1 MVGIEPTNLTYFKGR
16 WLCQRR
22 LHPIGCQGRVQT
34 YKLLFQRQVTLSIR
48 LLGNDWLGWWES
60 FAKRLQ
66 RRYPRSRRYQRR
78 ALPLSHTPKGW
89 SERNRTSNYLINSQ
103 AFCPLNYTPIEGLMK
118 TQSPESVSIRRPP
131 VLQTGATT
139 TELPGENKLET
150 SGAMFL
156 TTRTE
161 GLEPSVFSFAS

>member
-1 MVGIEPTNLTYFKGR
+1 
-16 WLCQRR
+16 
-22 LHPIGCQGRVQT
+22 
-34 YKLLFQRQVTLSIR
+34 
-48 LLGNDWLGWWES
+48 
-60 FAKRLQ
+60 
-66 RRYPRSRRYQRR
+66 
-78 ALPLSHTPKGW
+78 
-89 SERNRTSNYLINSQ
+89 
-103 AFCPLNYTPIEGLMK
+103 MK

-150 SGAMFL
+150 LGAMIL